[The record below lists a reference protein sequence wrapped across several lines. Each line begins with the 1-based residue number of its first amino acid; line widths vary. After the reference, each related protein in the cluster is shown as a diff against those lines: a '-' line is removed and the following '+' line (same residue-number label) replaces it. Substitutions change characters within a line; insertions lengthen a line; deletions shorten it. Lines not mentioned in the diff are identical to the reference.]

1 MVLVKILGFLVLHDS
16 EMIRCGDKIRRHS
29 KKEIM
34 EFLKQDFIEDLAVGT
49 TQGNLS
55 KSRRSIYL
63 PVLLSFLETLLTSV
77 LDIRP
82 NKRFT
87 ASQAKQMTEDIFSE
101 IFCGN
106 DFFRPKIGAK

>member
-1 MVLVKILGFLVLHDS
+1 MVLVKMLGFLVDDS

-29 KKEIM
+29 KREILT
-34 EFLKQDFIEDLAVGT
+34 FLSQDFIEDLAVGT
-49 TQGNLS
+49 TLGNLS
-55 KSRRSIYL
+55 KNRRSIYL
-63 PVLLSFLETLLTSV
+63 PVLLSFLESLLTSV

-82 NKRFT
+82 KKRLT
-87 ASQAKQMTEDIFSE
+87 AFQAKQMVEDIFSE